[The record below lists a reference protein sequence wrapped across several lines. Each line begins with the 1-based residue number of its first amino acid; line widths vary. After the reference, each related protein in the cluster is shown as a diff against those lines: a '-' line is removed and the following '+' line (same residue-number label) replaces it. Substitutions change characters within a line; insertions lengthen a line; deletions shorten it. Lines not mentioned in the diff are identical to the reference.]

1 MKGKFSSIWR
11 LTLALALVLTLV
23 LVMAAPVAA
32 STAVTVVWAQLDSY
46 VASATDDYHVY
57 FTTGHAL
64 TAGVDTITV
73 LFPVNTVPTDHV
85 AVTVDPDGDAVAAAT
100 TTTTAH
106 LTGYRLEVTTPV
118 DIAAGSEVRLDI
130 PSVKNPSTTAT
141 NYTLNVYTSQETTL
155 VESSTYRMGA
165 TSVTAVTVAAT
176 TTYIAGEVS
185 VYTIDFTE
193 TTALAVGNTIT
204 VVFPVGTTIP
214 AMAASTVTIDG
225 TVLTAAPVIA
235 GRFVTLTIPAAWSV
249 HSTPAIVFLLTAGIK
264 NPTYASSTAYGAKVY
279 TSKALGIVS
288 KDLSAVIVAGSISQ
302 VAFKDT
308 AVVVDSEDTVMVSTD
323 TPLVTR
329 YATLTIETRDHH
341 DNPKAVAADTV
352 FDLTSSSGT
361 GHFSTDAS
369 AWTADHVH
377 MLDTTASIPF
387 YYKDTAVGN
396 ATITAL
402 ETVEEVLTDTWV
414 VEVTSET
421 EVGLYDGST
430 LVEEYATIQA
440 AITDALPG
448 NVIKVGPGVY
458 HEQLRITNSDLTI
471 ESTDGNASTTIW
483 YDGYFVVEILSAS
496 TTGKLGVNVTIDGF
510 TITSSGSWG
519 SGVSGE
525 SNQFGIY
532 VRGVSG
538 FTIKNNKFIDIQK
551 EGIMVYSENGA
562 ITSGTI
568 DHNTFIGMGEHSHL
582 YRSAIGVQGY
592 SSNAISGV
600 TISDN
605 TISGY
610 GTPVNGVDA
619 SGIKLA
625 NTGAGDITGIT
636 VSGNV
641 ISDCYIGLFIWGSLM
656 TGTNAITNNTISG
669 CRVGVAVTSP
679 GSGACASDFSLV
691 GNTITDNTE
700 YGVHFWDRYTGDFD
714 GAGVVDV
721 QFNNISG
728 NGIYGILFDFAT
740 HADHPVATHN
750 YWGDDTGP
758 SAGTGTYAS
767 TAVGSGDAVST
778 NVTYYTA
785 TEPWLGASVSAG
797 GFATG
802 TTATSLDAQA
812 TVGVK
817 VSGVGSDASQ
827 KIGAAR
833 YTANPEGTTE
843 FTPLEDGF
851 FDVYVAALST
861 ATEVS
866 INFYDADITSDSV
879 AYMWNAVGETWEL
892 CTEQGAISGMVWVKA
907 RPYSATAPAV
917 PTIQDLYGTPFAISG
932 GAVSTIA
939 LDEDWNFISVP
950 KRMATTKDTFGELL
964 TGIVVEAAWSYNPA
978 TGLFVAI
985 GNSTSVAPLEGYW
998 IHVTTAGTI
1007 TLSYLAQGQ
1016 AVPPTKA
1023 LTGDAWNAIG
1033 HSSTGILTAGKTL
1046 MSIADSWSTLLGW
1059 NAATQAY
1066 DAAIVHPG
1074 TGVSDLM
1081 LPGKGYWIWMTQL
1094 DTLSAISG

>member
-57 FTTGHAL
+57 FTTGHVL

-85 AVTVDPDGDAVAAAT
+85 TVTVDPDGDAVAAAT

-118 DIAAGSEVRLDI
+118 DIALGSEVRLDI

-155 VESSTYRMGA
+155 VASSTYRMGA
-165 TSVTAVTVAAT
+165 TSVSAFTSIVAT
-176 TTYIAGEVS
+176 TTYTAGATS
-185 VYTIDFTE
+185 VYTIVFTP
-193 TTALAVGNTIT
+193 TTSLADPNTIT
-204 VVFPVGTTIP
+204 VVFPTGTTIT
-214 AMAASTVTIDG
+214 ASAVAVTVDG
-225 TVLTAAPVIA
+225 TACTAPVIA
-235 GRFVTLTIPAAWSV
+235 GRFVTLTTPVAITSA
-249 HSTPAIVFLLTAGIK
+249 STIIFTAGIK
-264 NPTYASSTAYGAKVY
+264 NPTYASTTNYGAKIY
-279 TSKALGIVS
+279 TSKDLGIVS
-288 KDLSAVIVAGSISQ
+288 KDLTGDIAAGAITH
-302 VAFKDT
+302 VDFKHT
-308 AVVVDSEDTVMVSTD
+308 AGVVDSEHTVMVSTT
-323 TPLVTR
+323 TPVVTR
-329 YATLTIETRDHH
+329 YATLTIETRDVN
-341 DNPKAVAADTV
+341 DNPKLVGEDTI
-352 FDLTSSSGT
+352 FNLTSSLGN
-361 GHFSTDAS
+361 GKFSTDLTDWAI
-369 AWTADHVH
+369 DHVH
-377 MLDTTASIPF
+377 MDGSTTTEVF
-387 YYKDTAVGN
+387 YYKNTGTVAGN
-396 ATITAL
+396 ATITATESVAGL
-402 ETVEEVLTDTWV
+402 LTATWV
-414 VEVTSET
+414 VEVTSG
-421 EVGLYDGST
+421 VVRLYDGVT
-430 LVEEYATIQA
+430 VVGTYGTIQG
-440 AITDALPG
+440 AIDNALPG

-458 HEQLRITNSDLTI
+458 REQLRITNSDLTI

-510 TITSSGSWG
+510 TITAVGSWG

-625 NTGAGDITGIT
+625 NTGAGDVTGIT

-641 ISDCYIGLFIWGSLM
+641 ISDCYIGLFIWGSLKS
-656 TGTNAITNNTISG
+656 GTNAITNNTISG
-669 CRVGVAVTSP
+669 CRVGVAVTSYS
-679 GSGACASDFSLV
+679 SGTACSSIFSLV

-700 YGVHFWDRYTGDFD
+700 YGVHFWDRYTTSDLS
-714 GAGVVDV
+714 GVKDV

-728 NGIYGILFDFAT
+728 NGIYGILNDFTT
-740 HADHPVATHN
+740 HTDDPVATHN
-750 YWGDDTGP
+750 YWGDATGP

-778 NVTYYTA
+778 AVTYYTA
-785 TEPWLGASVSAG
+785 FVPWLGASVSAG
-797 GFATG
+797 GFATAA
-802 TTATSLDAQA
+802 TALDAQA

-817 VSGVGSDASQ
+817 VSGADSG

-833 YTANPEGTTE
+833 YTANPAGTPE

-851 FDVYVAALST
+851 FDVYVGTYSA

-866 INFYDADITSDSV
+866 INFYDAAITSDSV
-879 AYMWNAVGETWEL
+879 AYMWDALGDEWKL

-917 PTIQDLYGTPFAISG
+917 PTIQDLNGTPFAISG

-1007 TLSYLAQGQ
+1007 TLSYLPQGQ

-1033 HSSTGILTAGKTL
+1033 HSSTGILTAGNTL

-1081 LPGKGYWIWMTQL
+1081 IPGKGYWIWMTTA

>member
-32 STAVTVVWAQLDSY
+32 STAVTVVWVQPESY
-46 VASATDDYHVY
+46 TASASTIYHVY

-73 LFPVNTVPTDHV
+73 LFPVNTVPTDAV

-100 TTTTAH
+100 TTTTADVD
-106 LTGYRLEVTTPV
+106 GYRLEVTTPV

-165 TSVTAVTVAAT
+165 TSVTGVTVVAT

-185 VYTIDFTE
+185 VYTIDFTA

-204 VVFPVGTTIP
+204 VVFPVGTYIP
-214 AMAASTVTIDG
+214 AIAASAVTIDG

-249 HSTPAIVFLLTAGIK
+249 DSTPQIVFLLTAGIK

-329 YATLTIETRDHH
+329 YATLTIETRDHL

-352 FDLTSSSGT
+352 FALTSSSGT

-369 AWTADHVH
+369 TWTATSATISSAAATKV
-377 MLDTTASIPF
+377 F

-396 ATITAL
+396 ATITVT
-402 ETVEEVLTDTWV
+402 ETVDGVLTDTWV

-421 EVGLYDGST
+421 EVGLYDGDT

-458 HEQLRITNSDLTI
+458 REQLRITNSDLTI
-471 ESTDGNASTTIW
+471 ESTDGADSTTIY

-496 TTGKLGVNVTIDGF
+496 TTGKLGVNVTLDGF

-568 DHNTFIGMGEHSHL
+568 DHNTFIGMREHSHL

-592 SSNAISGV
+592 SGNAISGV

-625 NTGAGDITGIT
+625 DTGAGAVTDIT

-641 ISDCYIGLFIWGSLM
+641 ISDSYIGLFIWGSLT

-669 CRVGVAVTSP
+669 CRVGVAVTSD
-679 GSGACASDFSLV
+679 GSGACDSDFSLV

-700 YGVHFWDRYTGDFD
+700 YGVHFWDRYTSDFN

-740 HADHPVATHN
+740 HTDHPVATHN

-785 TEPWLGASVSAG
+785 SEPWLGASVSAG

-802 TTATSLDAQA
+802 AAALDAQA

-817 VSGVGSDASQ
+817 VSGADSSSQ

-833 YTANPEGTTE
+833 YTANPAGTTE

-851 FDVYVAALST
+851 FDVYVAVYSS

-866 INFYDADITSDSV
+866 INFYDAAITSDSV
-879 AYMWNAVGETWEL
+879 AYMWDALGETWEL

-917 PTIQDLYGTPFAISG
+917 PTIQDLNGTPFAIRG

-964 TGIVVEAAWSYNPA
+964 TGIDYARAFSYNSVS
-978 TGLFVAI
+978 GLFVTI

-998 IHVTTAGTI
+998 IDVNTAGTI
-1007 TLSYLAQGQ
+1007 TLSYAQQGET
-1016 AVPPTKA
+1016 VPPTKV

-1033 HSSTGILTAGKTL
+1033 HSSTSDLTAGNTL
-1046 MSIADSWSTLLGW
+1046 MSIADSWSTLIGW

-1066 DAAIVHPG
+1066 DAAIIHPG

-1081 LPGKGYWIWMTQL
+1081 LPGKGYWIWMTQD

>member
-32 STAVTVVWAQLDSY
+32 STAVTLVWAQLDSY

-57 FTTGHAL
+57 FTTGQVL

-73 LFPVNTVPTDHV
+73 LFPVNTVPTDAV
-85 AVTVDPDGDAVAAAT
+85 TVTVDPDGDAVAAAT
-100 TTTTAH
+100 TTATAH

-141 NYTLNVYTSQETTL
+141 NYTLNVYTSKETTL
-155 VESSTYRMGA
+155 VASSPSYRMGA
-165 TSVTAVTVAAT
+165 TSVSAFTSIVAT
-176 TTYIAGEVS
+176 TTYTAGATS
-185 VYTIDFTE
+185 VYTIVFTD
-193 TTALAVGNTIT
+193 TTDLAESDTIT

-214 AMAASTVTIDG
+214 AIAASSVTVDA

-235 GRFVTLTIPAAWSV
+235 GRFVTLTTPVAITSA
-249 HSTPAIVFLLTAGIK
+249 STIIFLSTAGIK
-264 NPTYASSTAYGAKVY
+264 NPTYASTTKYGAKIY
-279 TSKALGIVS
+279 TSNDLGIVS
-288 KDLSAVIVAGSISQ
+288 KDLTGDIAAGVITHVDFKHVAG
-302 VAFKDT
+302 A
-308 AVVVDSEDTVMVSTD
+308 VDSEHTVMVSTT
-323 TPLVTR
+323 TPVVTR
-329 YATLTIETRDHH
+329 YATLTIETRDVN
-341 DNPKAVAADTV
+341 DNPKLVATTDKI
-352 FDLTSSSGT
+352 FNLTSSSGT
-361 GHFSTDAS
+361 GSFSIDAS
-369 AWTADHVH
+369 TWGV
-377 MLDTTASIPF
+377 TTATIAIGAATKVF
-387 YYKDTAVGN
+387 YYKDTAAGN
-396 ATITAL
+396 ATITA
-402 ETVEEVLTDTWV
+402 TQTLTPFLTNTWV
-414 VEVTSET
+414 VEVT
-421 EVGLYDGST
+421 VGVVRLYDGVT
-430 LVEEYATIQA
+430 VVGTYGTIQG
-440 AITDALPG
+440 AIDNALPG

-483 YDGYFVVEILSAS
+483 YSGYFVVEILSAS

-510 TITSSGSWG
+510 TITAPGSWG

-538 FTIKNNKFIDIQK
+538 FTIKNNKFTDIQK
-551 EGIMVYSENGA
+551 EGVMVYSENGV

-568 DHNTFIGMGEHSHL
+568 DHNTFIGMREHSHL
-582 YRSAIGVQGY
+582 YRAAIGVQGY
-592 SSNAISGV
+592 ASKAISGV

-605 TISGY
+605 TICGY
-610 GTPVNGVDA
+610 GTPVNGEDA

-625 NTGAGDITGIT
+625 NTGAGDVTGIT

-641 ISDCYIGLFIWGSLM
+641 ISDCYIGLFIWGSLKS
-656 TGTNAITNNTISG
+656 GTNAITNNTISG
-669 CRVGVAVTSP
+669 CRVGVAVTSYS
-679 GSGACASDFSLV
+679 SGTPCSSIFSLV

-700 YGVHFWDRYTGDFD
+700 YGVHFWDRYTTSDLS
-714 GAGVVDV
+714 GVKDV

-728 NGIYGILFDFAT
+728 NGIYGILNDFTT
-740 HADHPVATHN
+740 HTDDPVATHN
-750 YWGDDTGP
+750 YWGDATGP

-785 TEPWLGASVSAG
+785 SEPWLGASVSAG
-797 GFATG
+797 GFATAA
-802 TTATSLDAQA
+802 TALDAQA

-817 VSGVGSDASQ
+817 VSGADSG

-833 YTANPEGTTE
+833 YTANPAGTPQ
-843 FTPLEDGF
+843 FTPLEEDGF
-851 FDVYVAALST
+851 FDVYVATYSA

-879 AYMWNAVGETWEL
+879 AYMWDALGDEWEL

-917 PTIQDLYGTPFAISG
+917 PTIQDLNGTPFAISG

-939 LDEDWNFISVP
+939 LDEAWNFISVP
-950 KRMATTKDTFGELL
+950 KRMDSTKDTFGELL
-964 TGIVVEAAWSYNPA
+964 TGISYTIAWSYTPA
-978 TGLFVAI
+978 GGWVQI
-985 GNSTSVAPLEGYW
+985 GNSTSVAPLNGYW
-998 IHVTTAGTI
+998 INVTTAGTI

-1033 HSSTGILTAGKTL
+1033 HSSTGILTAGNTL

-1081 LPGKGYWIWMTQL
+1081 LPGKGYWIWMTTA